1 MDKRLEIAGKVLL
14 VGATAYIIAK
24 TYKQFND
31 GVGLFLSQ
39 KKMGEYVTTSQ
50 YGMNKPITKEK
61 YYEITKDKNGNDV
74 SYMYAWE
81 NYDKEYATQY
91 YKAVWRATKGKG
103 SETFKVGDKT
113 YFTKGG
119 KIANIK

>member
-24 TYKQFND
+24 IYKQVND

-39 KKMGEYVTTSQ
+39 EKMGEYIMTSQ
-50 YGMNKPITKEK
+50 YGSNRPITKDE
-61 YYEITKDKNGNDV
+61 YYAITKNEKGEDV
-74 SYMYAWE
+74 SFKYAWQKL
-81 NYDKEYATQY
+81 DKEYANAY

-103 SETFKVGDKT
+103 SDTFKIGDVE

-119 KIANIK
+119 KKKG

>member
-14 VGATAYIIAK
+14 VGATAYIMAK
-24 TYKQFND
+24 VYKQVND

-39 KKMGEYVTTSQ
+39 EKMGEYVTTSKF
-50 YGMNKPITKEK
+50 GSNRPITKDE
-61 YYEITKDKNGNDV
+61 YYAVTKDKDGDDV
-74 SYMYAWE
+74 SFKYFWQKL
-81 NYDKEYATQY
+81 DKDYATAY

-103 SETFKVGDKT
+103 SDTFKAGDVE

-119 KIANIK
+119 KKKV

>member
-24 TYKQFND
+24 IYKQVND

-39 KKMGEYVTTSQ
+39 VKMGEYIMTSK
-50 YGMNKPITKEK
+50 YGMNKPITKDE
-61 YYEITKDKNGNDV
+61 YYAVTKDKDGKDV
-74 SYMYAWE
+74 SYTNNFKNA
-81 NYDKEYATQY
+81 DKEYVTAY
-91 YKAVWRATKGKG
+91 FKAVWRATKGKG
-103 SETFKVGDKT
+103 SDTFKIGNVE

-119 KIANIK
+119 RKKG

>member
-24 TYKQFND
+24 IYKQVND

-39 KKMGEYVTTSQ
+39 EKMGEYIMTSQ
-50 YGMNKPITKEK
+50 YGSNRPITKEQ
-61 YYEITKDKNGNDV
+61 YYAITKNEKGNDV
-74 SYMYAWE
+74 SFKFTWKQ
-81 NYDKEYATQY
+81 YDKEYVTAY

-103 SETFKVGDKT
+103 SDTFKIGDVE

-119 KIANIK
+119 KKKG

>member
-24 TYKQFND
+24 VYKQVND

-39 KKMGEYVTTSQ
+39 EKMGEYVTTSKF
-50 YGMNKPITKEK
+50 GTNKPITKDE
-61 YYEITKDKNGNDV
+61 YYAVTKDKDGVDV
-74 SYMYAWE
+74 SFKYAWQK
-81 NYDKEYATQY
+81 YDKEYATAY

-103 SETFKVGDKT
+103 SDTFKAGDVE

-119 KIANIK
+119 KKKV

>member
-14 VGATAYIIAK
+14 VGATAYIMAK
-24 TYKQFND
+24 VYKQVND

-39 KKMGEYVTTSQ
+39 EKMGEYVMTSQ
-50 YGMNKPITKEK
+50 FGSNRPITKEQ
-61 YYEITKDKNGNDV
+61 YYAISKNAEGVDV
-74 SYMYAWE
+74 SFKYTWQK
-81 NYDKEYATQY
+81 YDKEYATAY

-103 SETFKVGDKT
+103 SDTFKAGDVE

-119 KIANIK
+119 KKKV